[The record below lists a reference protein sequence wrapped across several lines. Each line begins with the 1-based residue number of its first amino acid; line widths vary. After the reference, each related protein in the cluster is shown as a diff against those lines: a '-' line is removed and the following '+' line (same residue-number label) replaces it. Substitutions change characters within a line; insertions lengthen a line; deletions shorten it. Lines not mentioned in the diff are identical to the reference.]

1 MGTISS
7 NGNSRI
13 SQLIDQVKTSNG
25 KLLTIYNQQQV
36 QLQLQ
41 LQPRG
46 VLVTPLAST
55 TSYPQSSSDSPMSI
69 SPAANSPMEL
79 VSYSSDDNDYTRL
92 QQHQQ
97 QQQQMLSQNQFRRE
111 LTLDQKLKFKNT
123 YEIN

>member
-1 MGTISS
+1 
-7 NGNSRI
+7 
-13 SQLIDQVKTSNG
+13 
-25 KLLTIYNQQQV
+25 
-36 QLQLQ
+36 
-41 LQPRG
+41 
-46 VLVTPLAST
+46 
-55 TSYPQSSSDSPMSI
+55 MSI

-97 QQQQMLSQNQFRRE
+97 QQQMLSQNQFRRE